1 LYQARVFLNARSV
14 PKDPMKDVNACEEL
28 IFKYSEALILSAF
41 ERVKKTS
48 AYKFEDQGYLCFCY
62 DKSRI

>member
-1 LYQARVFLNARSV
+1 
-14 PKDPMKDVNACEEL
+14 MKDVNACEEL